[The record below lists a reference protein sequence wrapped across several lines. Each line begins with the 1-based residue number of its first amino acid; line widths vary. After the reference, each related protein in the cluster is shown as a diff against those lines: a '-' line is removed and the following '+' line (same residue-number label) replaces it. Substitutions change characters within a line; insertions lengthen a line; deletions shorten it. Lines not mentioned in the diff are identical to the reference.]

1 MAKSELHANIP
12 VFVPHLA
19 CPNDCVFCNQRR
31 ISGTAEVMSDVY
43 GFLSNAAAELDE
55 KFTSAEI
62 AFFGGSFTGIGEPE
76 MRRYLGAAKKVI
88 EENPKIKGIRLST
101 RPDYIDREILD
112 ILKEYGVTAVE
123 LGAQSFCD
131 DVLALSRRG
140 HTAKDI
146 ENASKLIKEYGFSLV
161 LQLMT
166 GLPGD
171 TREKTMFT
179 AKSAAELVP
188 DAVRIYPCVVVKDTC
203 LAEMAQRGEYE
214 PLTVDEAVFRAAE
227 MAEIFIEKDIK
238 ILRIGLHSSDLV
250 RDGSVLG
257 GGFHPALGEMVL
269 SRLYL
274 KEAENQISAEFCGRN
289 VLFEVEKG
297 CISKMNGQ
305 KRQNIL
311 YLEEKYGIKIKTVE
325 TSSLPKGIR
334 YVNVKTFQ

>member
-1 MAKSELHANIP
+1 MKTDLHANIP

-31 ISGTAEVMSDVY
+31 ISGTAEVMTDVY
-43 GFLSNAAAELDE
+43 GFLSKAAGELDE
-55 KFTSAEI
+55 KFTSADI
-62 AFFGGSFTGIGEPE
+62 AFFGGSFTGIGESE
-76 MRRYLGAAKKVI
+76 MRRYLGAAKRVMK
-88 EENPKIKGIRLST
+88 ENPKVTGIRLST
-101 RPDYIDREILD
+101 RPDYIDENILD

-131 DVLALSRRG
+131 DVLEFSRRG
-140 HTAKDI
+140 HNAEAIAK
-146 ENASKLIKEYGFSLV
+146 ASELIKKYGFSLV

-171 TREKTMFT
+171 TRKKTLFT
-179 AKSAAELVP
+179 AESAAALEP

-203 LAEMAQRGEYE
+203 LADMMRAGEYE

-227 MAEIFIEKDIK
+227 MAEIFIEKGIK

-250 RDGSVLG
+250 RDDSVLG
-257 GGFHPALGEMVL
+257 GGFHPALGEMVI

-274 KEAENQISAEFCGRN
+274 KEAEKQLSERRISDNN
-289 VLFEVEKG
+289 VVFEVEKG

-311 YLEEKYGIKIKTVE
+311 YLEEKYGVKIKTVE
-325 TSSLPKGIR
+325 VLSLPKGFR
-334 YVNVKTFQ
+334 YVKMKNN

>member
-1 MAKSELHANIP
+1 MRTDFHANIP

-31 ISGTAEVMSDVY
+31 ISGTAEVMRDVY
-43 GFLSNAAAELDE
+43 GFLSTAAGELDE
-55 KFTSAEI
+55 KFTSADI
-62 AFFGGSFTGIGEPE
+62 AFFGGSFTGIGEDE
-76 MRRYLGAAKKVI
+76 MRRYLSAAKKVMD
-88 EENPKIKGIRLST
+88 ENPKVTGIRLST
-101 RPDYIDREILD
+101 RPDYIDENILG

-131 DVLALSRRG
+131 DVLDLSRRG
-140 HTAKDI
+140 HKAEDI
-146 ENASKLIKEYGFSLV
+146 ERASKLIKEYGFSLV

-171 TREKTMFT
+171 TREKTLFT
-179 AKSAAELVP
+179 ANSAAALNP

-203 LAEMAQRGEYE
+203 LADMMQAGEYE

-227 MAEIFIEKDIK
+227 MAEIFMEKGIK

-250 RDGSVLG
+250 RDDSVLG
-257 GGFHPALGEMVL
+257 GGFHPALGEMVI

-274 KEAENQISAEFCGRN
+274 KEAEKQLSEKETDLKN
-289 VLFEVEKG
+289 VVFEVEKG

-305 KRQNIL
+305 KRCNIL
-311 YLEEKYGIKIKTVE
+311 YLEEKYGVKIKTVE
-325 TSSLPKGIR
+325 VLSLPKGFR
-334 YVNVKTFQ
+334 YVKLKNN

>member
-43 GFLSNAAAELDE
+43 GFLSKAAEELDE

-62 AFFGGSFTGIGEPE
+62 AFFGGSFTGIGESE
-76 MRRYLGAAKKVI
+76 IRRYLGAAKKVI
-88 EENPKIKGIRLST
+88 EENPQIRGIRLST
-101 RPDYIDREILD
+101 RPDYITREILD
-112 ILKEYGVTAVE
+112 ILKEYGVTAIE

-131 DVLALSRRG
+131 DVLELSRRG

-171 TREKTMFT
+171 SREKTLFT
-179 AKSAAELVP
+179 AKSAADIYP

-203 LAEMAQRGEYE
+203 LAEMSVSGEYK

-227 MAEIFIEKDIK
+227 MAEIFIERNIK

-250 RDGSVLG
+250 RDDSVLG
-257 GGFHPALGEMVL
+257 GGFHPALGEMVI

-274 KEAENQISAEFCGRN
+274 KEAEKQLPAEVEN
-289 VLFEVEKG
+289 KTVLLEVEKG

-305 KRQNIL
+305 KRCNVL
-311 YLEEKYGIKIKTVE
+311 YLEKKYGIKVKTVE
-325 TSSLPKGIR
+325 TLSLPKGVR
-334 YVNVKTFQ
+334 YVNIKTIQ

>member
-1 MAKSELHANIP
+1 MKTDLHANIP

-31 ISGTAEVMSDVY
+31 ISGTAEVMTDVY
-43 GFLSNAAAELDE
+43 GFLSKAAGELDE
-55 KFTSAEI
+55 RFTSADI
-62 AFFGGSFTGIGEPE
+62 AFFGGSFTGIGESE
-76 MRRYLGAAKKVI
+76 MRRYLGAAKRVMK
-88 EENPKIKGIRLST
+88 ENPKVTGIRLST
-101 RPDYIDREILD
+101 RPDYIDENILD

-131 DVLALSRRG
+131 DVLELSKRG
-140 HTAKDI
+140 HGAEAIVK
-146 ENASKLIKEYGFSLV
+146 ASELIKKYGFSLV

-171 TREKTMFT
+171 TRQKTLFT
-179 AKSAAELVP
+179 AESAAALKP

-203 LAEMAQRGEYE
+203 LADMMLEGEYE

-227 MAEIFIEKDIK
+227 MAEIFIEKGIK

-250 RDGSVLG
+250 RDDSVLG
-257 GGFHPALGEMVL
+257 GGFHPALGEMVI

-274 KEAENQISAEFCGRN
+274 KEAEKQLSERGVSDKNI
-289 VLFEVEKG
+289 VFEVEKG

-311 YLEEKYGIKIKTVE
+311 YLEEKYGVKIKTVE
-325 TSSLPKGIR
+325 VLSLPKGFR
-334 YVNVKTFQ
+334 YVKLKNN

>member
-1 MAKSELHANIP
+1 MTGLHANIP

-31 ISGTAEVMSDVY
+31 ISGTAEVMTDVY
-43 GFLSNAAAELDE
+43 GFLSKAAGELSE
-55 KFTSAEI
+55 RFTSADI
-62 AFFGGSFTGIGEPE
+62 AFFGGSFTGIGESE
-76 MRRYLGAAKKVI
+76 MRRYLGAAKRVM
-88 EENPKIKGIRLST
+88 EENPKVTGIRLST
-101 RPDYIDREILD
+101 RPDYIDENILD

-140 HTAKDI
+140 HKADAIVK
-146 ENASKLIKEYGFSLV
+146 ASELIKQYGFSLV

-171 TREKTMFT
+171 TRQKTLFT
-179 AKSAAELVP
+179 AESAADLQP

-203 LAEMAQRGEYE
+203 LADMMLEGEYE
-214 PLTVDEAVFRAAE
+214 PLSVDEAVFRAAE
-227 MAEIFIEKDIK
+227 MAEIFIEKGIK

-250 RDGSVLG
+250 QTDSVLG
-257 GGFHPALGEMVL
+257 GGFHPALGEMVI

-274 KEAENQISAEFCGRN
+274 KEAEKQLSERGISDKN
-289 VLFEVEKG
+289 IVFEVEKG

-311 YLEEKYGIKIKTVE
+311 YLEEKYGVKIKTVE
-325 TSSLPKGIR
+325 VLSLPKGFR
-334 YVNVKTFQ
+334 YVKLKNN